1 MKSQIK
7 VLSNKTWHSFI
18 LEYVLKDNDT
28 KEVLLAM
35 DIIIILSTQ
44 KIIRQNKSQ
53 MRFLDK
59 LSLKQEF
66 DKKLMINVI
75 TCSMLD
81 SSSTFDC
88 DDTDNGVS

>member
-7 VLSNKTWHSFI
+7 LLSNKTWHSFI

-53 MRFLDK
+53 MRFLDN